1 MSAKSTDLL
10 LTAFF
15 LFICFLGVF
24 KVCAR
29 HHFLNETG
37 LIATSLITC
46 STMSVSNSNPSILT
60 IAGAPFGQTADGTT
74 VEIFT
79 LRNRTGMEARIMTY
93 GGIVVSLTA
102 PDRNDKFADVVL
114 GYDTLSDY
122 LKFNHFHFG
131 ALIGRYGNRIGGA
144 KFTLEGKTYT
154 LAKNNGPNC
163 LHGGLKGF
171 DTVVWQDR
179 PAETAEGPALELTYL
194 SKDGEEGFPGNLSV
208 KAVYKLTDDNELRLD
223 FTATTDKPT
232 VCNLTHH
239 SYFNLAGK
247 GDVLNYEAYFNAS
260 YFTPV
265 DSTSIPIG
273 ELKPVDDTPLDFR
286 KPTIIGA
293 HIQDTDEQL
302 RFGHGYDHNLV
313 IDKPPGQ
320 LGLFARVYDPQ
331 SGRVME
337 VLSTEPG
344 MQFYTAN
351 FLNGVTGKGGWNYK
365 NRDAFCIEP
374 QHFPDSPNK
383 PQFPTTELKPGQ
395 IYRNTIIYRF
405 SAK

>member
-1 MSAKSTDLL
+1 MTQASKVKSFTFDRP
-10 LTAFF
+10 F
-15 LFICFLGVF
+15 LFIYSPRLFTGMRYAIF
-24 KVCAR
+24 FIEA
-29 HHFLNETG
+29 G
-37 LIATSLITC
+37 LIATGVIGC
-46 STMSVSNSNPSILT
+46 STVSVSNPIHT
-60 IAGAPFGQTADGTT
+60 ITGAPFGQTADGTT

-79 LRNRTGMEARIMTY
+79 LHNRTGMEARIMTY

-102 PDRNDKFADVVL
+102 PDRNGKFTDIVL
-114 GYDTLSDY
+114 GYDTLNDY
-122 LKFNHFHFG
+122 LKFNPCFG

-144 KFTLEGKTYT
+144 KFTLEGKNYT

-171 DTVVWQDR
+171 DKVVWQAR
-179 PAETAEGPALELTYL
+179 PTETAEGPTLELTYL

-208 KAVYKLTDDNELRLD
+208 KAVYTLKDDNELRLD
-223 FTATTDKPT
+223 FSATTDKPT

-247 GDVLNYEAYFNAS
+247 GDVLNYKIQINAS
-260 YFTPV
+260 RFTPV
-265 DSTSIPIG
+265 DSKLIPIG
-273 ELKPVDDTPLDFR
+273 ELKPVDGTPFDFR
-286 KPTIIGA
+286 KPTRIGA
-293 HIQDTDEQL
+293 HIHDTDEQL

-320 LGLFARVYDPQ
+320 LGLLARVYDPQ

-351 FLNGVTGKGGWNYK
+351 YLNGITGKGGWHYK
-365 NRDAFCIEP
+365 DRDALCIEP

-395 IYRNTIIYRF
+395 TYCNTIIYRF
-405 SAK
+405 SAE

>member
-1 MSAKSTDLL
+1 MRRAI
-10 LTAFF
+10 F
-15 LFICFLGVF
+15 LI
-24 KVCAR
+24 A
-29 HHFLNETG
+29 TG
-37 LIATSLITC
+37 LIAAGLIGC
-46 STMSVSNSNPSILT
+46 STVSVSNHT
-60 IAGAPFGQTADGTT
+60 IDTITSSPFGQTADGTT

-79 LRNRTGMEARIMTY
+79 LRNGTGMEARIMTY

-102 PDRNDKFADVVL
+102 PDRNGRFADVVL
-114 GYDTLSDY
+114 GYDTLNDY
-122 LKFNHFHFG
+122 LKFNPCFG
-131 ALIGRYGNRIGGA
+131 SLIGRFGNRIGGA
-144 KFTLEGKTYT
+144 KFTLEGKNYT

-171 DTVVWQDR
+171 DKVVWR
-179 PAETAEGPALELTYL
+179 AKPAETAEGPALELAYL

-208 KAVYKLTDDNELRLD
+208 KAVYTLTDDNELRLD
-223 FTATTDKPT
+223 FSATTDKPT

-239 SYFNLAGK
+239 SYFNLAGQ

-265 DSTSIPIG
+265 DSTLIPIG
-273 ELKPVDDTPLDFR
+273 ELKPVDNTPFDFR
-286 KPTIIGA
+286 KPTTIGA
-293 HIQDTDEQL
+293 HIHDTDEQL

-320 LGLFARVYDPQ
+320 LGLLARVYDPQ
-331 SGRVME
+331 SGREME

-351 FLNGVTGKGGWNYK
+351 SLNGITGKGGWNYK
-365 NRDAFCIEP
+365 DHDAFCIEP

-395 IYRNTIIYRF
+395 TYRNTIIYCF